1 MLSYRH
7 AFHAGNHADV
17 LKHSI
22 EVAILN
28 YLIEKDKPFCYVD
41 SHAGPGGYELTRSF
55 ALKNKEFQTGISCL
69 WQQTNLPKL
78 LQDYVNCVALF
89 NNADALTYYP
99 GSPAIALQIMAHTLE
114 KNRLQ
119 LFEQHRQEFS
129 ELKEWA
135 HQSRAVQAYQQ
146 DGFAGLI
153 SVLPP
158 KEKRAL
164 VVIDP
169 PYEVKT
175 DYSTL
180 IDTLKVTLKAFST
193 GTYLIWHP
201 LLSTGYKRSFVTQL
215 SSLTNNWVY
224 AQYCISHPSETG
236 MYGSGVLVINPP
248 WTLYKQ
254 LEQALPVMVK
264 LLSQQAGAG
273 YHLSRSQE
281 S

>member
-7 AFHAGNHADV
+7 TFHAGNHADV
-17 LKHSI
+17 LKHAI
-22 EVAILN
+22 EVAILK

-41 SHAGPGGYELTRSF
+41 SHAGPGRYELGRSF
-55 ALKNKEFQTGISCL
+55 ALKNKEFETGISKL
-69 WQQTNLPKL
+69 WQKDNLPKL
-78 LQDYVNCVALF
+78 LKDYIDCVALF
-89 NNADALTYYP
+89 NNGDALTYYP
-99 GSPAIALQIMAHTLE
+99 GSPAIALQIMVNSLD
-114 KNRLQ
+114 KSRLQ
-119 LFEQHRQEFS
+119 LFEQHRQEYS

-135 HQSRAVQAYQQ
+135 HRSRAVKTYPQ

-164 VVIDP
+164 VLIDP

-180 IDTLKVTLKAFST
+180 IDTLKITLNAFST

-201 LLSTGYKRSFVTQL
+201 LLSNAYKKSFVSQL
-215 SSLTNNWVY
+215 CGLSNNWLY
-224 AQYCISHPSETG
+224 AQSYMSHPSETG

-248 WTLYKQ
+248 WTLHDQ
-254 LEQALPVMVK
+254 LEQALPILVK

-273 YHLSRSQE
+273 YHLSRSE
-281 S
+281 

>member
-17 LKHSI
+17 LKHAI
-22 EVAILN
+22 EVAILK
-28 YLIEKDKPFCYVD
+28 YLIDKDRPFCYVD
-41 SHAGPGGYELTRSF
+41 SHAGPGGYELGRSF
-55 ALKNKEFQTGISCL
+55 ALKNKEFETGISKL
-69 WQQTNLPKL
+69 WQQPKLPKL
-78 LQDYVNCVALF
+78 LKEYVDCVALF
-89 NNADALTYYP
+89 NNTDALTYYP
-99 GSPAIALQIMAHTLE
+99 GSPAIALQVMVNSLD
-114 KNRLQ
+114 KSRLQ
-119 LFEQHRQEFS
+119 LFEQHRQEYS

-135 HQSRAVQAYQQ
+135 HKSRAVKTYQQ
-146 DGFAGLI
+146 DGFSGLI

-164 VVIDP
+164 VLIDP

-180 IDTLKVTLKAFST
+180 IDTLKTTLSSFST

-201 LLSTGYKRSFVTQL
+201 LLSNAYKKSFVSQL
-215 SSLTNNWVY
+215 CSLSNNWLY
-224 AQYCISHPSETG
+224 AQSYMSHPSEIG

-248 WTLYKQ
+248 WTLHDQ
-254 LEQALPVMVK
+254 LEQALPILVK

-273 YHLSRSQE
+273 YHLSQSE